1 VYHEK
6 FNPPARPEVCDVDGS
21 ELYQREDD
29 KAETVKR
36 RIRVY
41 LEQTEP
47 LIEYYRQRGL
57 LIEVD
62 GKKSIEDVTAD
73 LLAALPKA
81 A

>member
-1 VYHEK
+1 L
-6 FNPPARPEVCDVDGS
+6 F
-21 ELYQREDD
+21 QRDDD

-47 LIEYYRQRGL
+47 LIEYYRQQGR

-62 GKKSIEDVTAD
+62 GTKPIEQVTVD
-73 LLAALPKA
+73 LLAALPVTKQS
-81 A
+81 